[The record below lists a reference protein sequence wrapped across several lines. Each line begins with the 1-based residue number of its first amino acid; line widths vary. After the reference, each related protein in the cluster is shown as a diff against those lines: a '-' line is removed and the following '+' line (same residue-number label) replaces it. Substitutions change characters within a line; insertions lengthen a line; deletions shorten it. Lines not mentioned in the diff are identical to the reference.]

1 MNRTCSAYDILLRFK
16 ADVLFTQFC
25 FRSLINKMQ
34 PGSVKKVNTKG
45 GGFALMENLAAFQK
59 AIKTFGVPEE
69 EIFQTVDL
77 FEARNVKAVVK
88 CLLSLGRTVSESVTD
103 R

>member
-1 MNRTCSAYDILLRFK
+1 MHVAVTFSIIFLVY
-16 ADVLFTQFC
+16 FC
-25 FRSLINKMQ
+25 RLANQLQ

-45 GGFALMENLAAFQK
+45 GGFTLMENLAAFQK
-59 AIKTFGVPEE
+59 AIKAYGVPEE

-88 CLLSLGRTVSESVTD
+88 CLLSLGRTVSH
-103 R
+103 